1 MGKNAPPVLGDNGA
15 LYRGQAR
22 KPRFPRSFSL
32 YIKAQGPQYVQITLL
47 CCSCLRVR
55 IQSRSLYC
63 PPFVVPCSCQT
74 ASSSYNK
81 RSFFVSIIVTSLL
94 WNHSPSVRIT
104 GNNRKISRYQ
114 SPAIFLRAGTR
125 DSRPNK
131 NRPPK
136 TKTRP
141 LLQRHKTVPL
151 YKPRGMGYNRPS
163 HF

>member
-47 CCSCLRVR
+47 CCSCLQVR

-81 RSFFVSIIVTSLL
+81 RIFLAFITAKSFL
-94 WNHSPSVRIT
+94 NHSPSVRIT

-131 NRPPK
+131 NRAPK

-141 LLQRHKTVPL
+141 LLQRHKTVP
-151 YKPRGMGYNRPS
+151 PVQAPGDGV
-163 HF
+163 

>member
-47 CCSCLRVR
+47 CCSCLQVR

-63 PPFVVPCSCQT
+63 PPFVVPYSCQT

-81 RSFFVSIIVTSLL
+81 RSFL
-94 WNHSPSVRIT
+94 SPSSAQAFFGTTRLACGLQGIIEKLADTKV
-104 GNNRKISRYQ
+104 
-114 SPAIFLRAGTR
+114 PAIFLRAGTR

-131 NRPPK
+131 NRAPK

-141 LLQRHKTVPL
+141 LLQRHKTVP
-151 YKPRGMGYNRPS
+151 PVQAPGDGV
-163 HF
+163 

>member
-81 RSFFVSIIVTSLL
+81 RIFLAFITAKSFL
-94 WNHSPSVRIT
+94 NHSPSVRIT

-131 NRPPK
+131 NRAPK

-141 LLQRHKTVPL
+141 LLQRHKTVP
-151 YKPRGMGYNRPS
+151 PVQAPGDGV
-163 HF
+163 

>member
-1 MGKNAPPVLGDNGA
+1 MHPPALGDNGA

-81 RSFFVSIIVTSLL
+81 RIFLAFITAKSFL
-94 WNHSPSVRIT
+94 NHSPSVRIT

-136 TKTRP
+136 NQNKAPTANA
-141 LLQRHKTVPL
+141 Q
-151 YKPRGMGYNRPS
+151 NRPPCTS
-163 HF
+163 PGGWGIIEA